1 MTETSDEQT
10 IAAVA
15 EKHGVSE
22 DAVRV
27 VLHAL
32 RRGGGTMAQFSHP
45 EFGGMSQWSRGM
57 TMVGDM
63 FNDAKRAK
71 LDAVA
76 SDLSSYATSNPAPSA
91 PRSGKATGS
100 DRNVG
105 EVSYSSKRTSSNWWP
120 SDLGNPHSTGGQN
133 DMRYAIFTNRLAIDD
148 KGSVT
153 IYDTGDHD
161 ISGIAQA
168 QGSGS
173 TLTLTGRTGLVR
185 VTDLKRVG

>member
-1 MTETSDEQT
+1 
-10 IAAVA
+10 
-15 EKHGVSE
+15 
-22 DAVRV
+22 
-27 VLHAL
+27 
-32 RRGGGTMAQFSHP
+32 MAQFSHP

-133 DMRYAIFTNRLAIDD
+133 DMRYAIFTNPQGFGHMGNADNDQDHRDHRGRPATSD
-148 KGSVT
+148 KAG
-153 IYDTGDHD
+153 
-161 ISGIAQA
+161 Q
-168 QGSGS
+168 
-173 TLTLTGRTGLVR
+173 R
-185 VTDLKRVG
+185 VSETSAFGTVFIGTVQ

>member
-1 MTETSDEQT
+1 MPETNDEKT
-10 IAAVA
+10 IAALA
-15 EKHGVSE
+15 DKHGLSE

-27 VLHAL
+27 VLNAL
-32 RRGGGTMAQFSHP
+32 RRGGGSMAQFSHP
-45 EFGGMSQWSRGM
+45 EFGGMCQWSRGM

-76 SDLSSYATSNPAPSA
+76 SDLSSYAASNPAPSG
-91 PRSGKATGS
+91 PRIGETHGS
-100 DRNVG
+100 DRKVG
-105 EVSYSSKRTSSNWWP
+105 EVSYSSKATPSNWWP
-120 SDLGNPHSTGGQN
+120 SDLGSPHSTGGQN
-133 DMRYAIFTNRLAIDD
+133 NMRYAIFSNRLAIDD
-148 KGSVT
+148 QGTVAV
-153 IYDTGDHD
+153 YETGDHD

-185 VTDLKRVG
+185 VADLKRVG